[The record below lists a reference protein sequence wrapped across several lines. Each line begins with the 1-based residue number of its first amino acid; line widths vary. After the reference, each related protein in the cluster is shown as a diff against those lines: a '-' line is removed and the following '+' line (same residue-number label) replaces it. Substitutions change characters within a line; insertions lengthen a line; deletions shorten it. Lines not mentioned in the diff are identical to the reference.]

1 MRRLLGIL
9 LCLAPLWATPHEQ
22 LAQKL
27 SEGAYEEA
35 CIIGKQIVGANER
48 DEKVLS
54 LIGMACMKADY
65 IDALSVIQSRLYAT
79 SEARS
84 NATLFAALLLQK
96 RLIYEFIYDGVDLS
110 VFSLPVS
117 DHPLSVAF
125 RSLRDGR
132 YKVLGGNAKQITF
145 AEKGLHYL
153 LYIDDAK
160 KGKIAIDVIHA
171 DGSVDQHRYR

>member
-1 MRRLLGIL
+1 MRCLWVMLLGTV
-9 LCLAPLWATPHEQ
+9 PLWAMLHEQ
-22 LAQKL
+22 LAHKL
-27 SEGAYEEA
+27 SERAYEEA
-35 CIIGKQIVGANER
+35 CIIGKQIVESNER

-65 IDALSVIQSRLYAT
+65 IDVLSVIQSRLYAT

-96 RLIYEFIYDGVDLS
+96 RLISQFVYDGIDLS

-132 YKVLGGNAKQITF
+132 YKAIGGDARQF
-145 AEKGLHYL
+145 GFSEKGLHYL
-153 LYIDDAK
+153 LYVDDAK
-160 KGKIAIDVIHA
+160 RGKIAIDVIHA